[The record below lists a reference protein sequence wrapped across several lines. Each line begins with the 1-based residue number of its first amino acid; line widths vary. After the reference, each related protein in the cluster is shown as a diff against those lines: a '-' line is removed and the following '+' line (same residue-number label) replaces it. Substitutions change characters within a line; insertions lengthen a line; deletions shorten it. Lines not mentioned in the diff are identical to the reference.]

1 MPIIEV
7 KAFAHRFED
16 EEKAKQLIAGLTE
29 AFGAVYGEEAQRET
43 EVLLHGISPQ
53 LWGFGGT
60 TRA

>member
-16 EEKAKQLIAGLTE
+16 EDAAQRLIAALTE
-29 AFGAVYGEEAQRET
+29 AFGSVYGEDAARET
-43 EVLLHGISPQ
+43 EVILLPIPRA

-60 TRA
+60 TRT

>member
-16 EEKAKQLIAGLTE
+16 GDAAQRLIAELTK
-29 AFGAVYGEEAQRET
+29 AFGSVYGEDAARET
-43 EVLLHGISPQ
+43 EVILHPIPRA

-60 TRA
+60 TRT